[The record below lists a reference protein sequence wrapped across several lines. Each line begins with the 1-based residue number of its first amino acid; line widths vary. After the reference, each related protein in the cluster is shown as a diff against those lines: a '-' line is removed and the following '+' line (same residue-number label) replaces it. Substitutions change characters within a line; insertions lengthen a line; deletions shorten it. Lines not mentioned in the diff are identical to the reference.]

1 MSLEGYSAIVTGAA
15 RGIGRGVARSLAQA
29 GADVAVVDL
38 RIDDLN
44 DTLADIKA
52 AGRRGMAIQADV
64 TQGREVEAM
73 VEKTAKAFGKVDV
86 AVNNAGIFNMSR
98 IEDMSLDTWN
108 QTISVNLTSVFL
120 CCKAE
125 VVVMRDRKFGRI
137 INTASMCGKVGL
149 AEMTHYCA
157 SKFGVIGLTN
167 ALAKEVAR
175 DGITVNCVCPG
186 TVATDMLRTHAKEHT
201 GPGETLEDAMARMQ
215 ASMMPQGVGQTV
227 EDIGQAVVFLAT
239 APHVLGQA
247 LAIDGG
253 YTL

>member
-1 MSLEGYSAIVTGAA
+1 MSLEGHSAIVTGAA
-15 RGIGRGVARSLAQA
+15 RGIGRGIARSLAQA
-29 GADVAVVDL
+29 GANVAVVDL
-38 RIDDLN
+38 RIDDLK

-52 AGRRGMAIQADV
+52 AGQRGLAVEADV
-64 TQGREVEAM
+64 TQPHDVEAM
-73 VEKTAKAFGKVDV
+73 IDKTVATFGKLDI
-86 AVNNAGIFNMSR
+86 AVNNAGIFNMSA

-108 QTISVNLTSVFL
+108 QTINVNLTSVFL
-120 CCKAE
+120 CCKVE
-125 VVVMRDRKFGRI
+125 VVVMRDRRFGRI

-201 GPGETLEDAMARMQ
+201 LPGETIEEAMARMQ

-239 APHVLGQA
+239 SPHVLGQA